1 MDGLLAPDLF
11 SLETFVA
18 KRGLRSNA
26 LYPYPPVSAAT
37 IWNNPLVTL
46 ELFYGPNCSSGMC
59 FPEMTARRK
68 NMEDRAQC
76 LAGLQE
82 QPTASI
88 HHHLPLWP
96 KHRQGGDPIWGRFDS
111 LLWLGCCIYCPLSSV
126 FVSVKWPILP
136 CLLAAVRPRA
146 LGVASWQSW

>member
-96 KHRQGGDPIWGRFDS
+96 KHRQGGIQYEAGLTPCSGWAAAFTAPFPLCLS
-111 LLWLGCCIYCPLSSV
+111 LSSDL
-126 FVSVKWPILP
+126 FCPVS
-136 CLLAAVRPRA
+136 
-146 LGVASWQSW
+146 